1 MSSNLRANLLPDDNS
16 IFKLP
21 EYKILITKIKF
32 SQGSM
37 QLKQTWRWFG
47 PDDPVSL
54 QDVLQTGASGIVTAL
69 HHIPHGE
76 VWPIEEIKNRK
87 KIIEEAGLTW
97 DVVESVTVHESIKTQ
112 SGNYQKYIDLYKQTL
127 RNLSQC
133 DIKIVTYNFMPV
145 NDWTRTDLNYLMP
158 DASKALYF
166 NWFDLAVFDIYIL
179 KRKNAEASYNKKII
193 AEAEKRFKTYTN
205 EELEKLK
212 EIIMFGI
219 PGETKQTIDQ
229 MQEKLDT
236 YKEIN
241 HAKLREHLKYFLQE
255 ISPVADE
262 VDIKL
267 AIHPDD
273 PPFDILG
280 LPRIVSNAD
289 DIHFILS
296 SVPNK
301 SNGICFC
308 SGSLGAGKHN
318 DLPAIAKSIDTRI
331 HFVHLRNTKRDEHG
345 NFYEAD
351 HLDGDTD
358 MYAVMKEILQI
369 QQKVESS
376 IPFRPDHGHQMMD
389 DLNKKTNPGYSCIG
403 RMRGLAELR
412 GLEMGI
418 AKSMNITV

>member
-1 MSSNLRANLLPDDNS
+1 
-16 IFKLP
+16 
-21 EYKILITKIKF
+21 
-32 SQGSM
+32 M

-69 HHIPHGE
+69 HFIPHGE
-76 VWPIEEIKNRK
+76 VWPIEEIKKRK
-87 KIIEEAGLTW
+87 KIIEDAGLAW

-112 SGNYQKYIDLYKQTL
+112 TGNYQNYIELYKQTL
-127 RNLSQC
+127 RNLWQC

-179 KRKNAEASYNKKII
+179 KRKNAKADYDENILS
-193 AEAEKRFKTYTN
+193 EAEKRYKAYSK
-205 EELEKLK
+205 EQLEQLK
-212 EIIMFGI
+212 DIIMFGI
-219 PGETKQTIDQ
+219 PGEKKQTVEQ

-236 YKEIN
+236 YKEID
-241 HAKLREHLKYFLQE
+241 HAKLRQHLKYFLKE
-255 ISPVADE
+255 ISSVADDL
-262 VDIKL
+262 DIKL

-289 DIHFILS
+289 DIDFILS
-296 SVPNK
+296 SVPAK

-308 SGSLGAGKHN
+308 TGSLGAGKHN
-318 DLPAIAKSIDTRI
+318 DLSAIAKSIGNRM
-331 HFVHLRNTKRDEHG
+331 HFVHLRNTKRDEYG

-358 MYAVMKEILQI
+358 MYAGMKEILQI
-369 QQKVESS
+369 QQKVNTS

-418 AKSMNITV
+418 LRSMNTTN